1 MAGLTVDAGGSPA
14 AVHSSRHRLPDLA
27 AISLFAA
34 VLLVPWI
41 ASSAL
46 FDRDE
51 TYYAEAAREMQ
62 EAGTW
67 FFPRLNGREFDQ
79 KPFLPMAFIRV
90 GYGVFG
96 VNERGARMPSTLFGI
111 GTALLTAA
119 IARRLLGPA
128 AGMRAGLILGSSL
141 LFLLICR
148 SSLVDSG
155 FLLFFTG
162 CLWAFLRTAPP
173 ETPSAGDLVLAY
185 GCAGLAMLC
194 KGPIGILLPLGIVT
208 VIAWHDGGFGG
219 LRRLRPLLGAG
230 VLAAVAL
237 PWFVAASRATK
248 GDFLR
253 DFFLR
258 ENLGRFLSP
267 MEGHRG
273 PFWIYLPVLLVAFLP
288 WSVFVPEGA
297 AAIHREHRRVAWIL
311 GTWIVFPLA
320 FFSAAATKL
329 PHYILPTLPPLAI
342 LVSKGWEG
350 RRNAARARRI
360 LPVVALLVLSAALPL
375 ALLAMRARWRDWVP
389 VSLVVTASMIP
400 AGAGAALLAGRRE
413 RLAFGSLLA
422 SMALFIWLL
431 CGWALPGLEKVR
443 VVRAVGLRLRD
454 AGTLPTY
461 SYGFLEPGL
470 LFYGRRTIEPLDRLE
485 EVSRAIAGQHR
496 LLLVVREEEIPG
508 LTRAGGATFEV
519 LGIERGV
526 CEDRG
531 TVNLAVL
538 RYGSR

>member
-1 MAGLTVDAGGSPA
+1 MAGLTVDAGGGRA

-90 GYGVFG
+90 GYVVFG
-96 VNERGARMPSTLFGI
+96 VNERGARMPAALFGI
-111 GTALLTAA
+111 GTAVLTAA

-128 AGMRAGLILGSSL
+128 AGIRAGLILGTSL

-273 PFWIYLPVLLVAFLP
+273 PFWIYLPVLLVVFLP

-311 GTWIVFPLA
+311 GTWILLPLA

-350 RRNAARARRI
+350 RRNVARARRI
-360 LPVVALLVLSAALPL
+360 LPVVALLILSAALPL

-400 AGAGAALLAGRRE
+400 AGAGGALLAGRRG
-413 RLAFGSLLA
+413 RLA
-422 SMALFIWLL
+422 
-431 CGWALPGLEKVR
+431 
-443 VVRAVGLRLRD
+443 VG
-454 AGTLPTY
+454 
-461 SYGFLEPGL
+461 
-470 LFYGRRTIEPLDRLE
+470 
-485 EVSRAIAGQHR
+485 
-496 LLLVVREEEIPG
+496 
-508 LTRAGGATFEV
+508 
-519 LGIERGV
+519 
-526 CEDRG
+526 
-531 TVNLAVL
+531 
-538 RYGSR
+538 